1 MERVSGSWAKSLPI
15 TTSNT
20 YKALTKKVFLLT
32 QGFILSGSNTDSN
45 TSDENGQESAE
56 ALA

>member
-1 MERVSGSWAKSLPI
+1 MFFGGDGSILHI